1 MNIFAFTQPM
11 GSYPGYV
18 SINRQLSG
26 DVEITVRSA
35 PVIKDGIH
43 VCAHARD
50 AGPGR
55 CTPGGPT
62 CNNYCN
68 MAPEKGPMQDKPL
81 PATHTIQGSI
91 ASMTLPAKEWE
102 RLLSGG

>member
-1 MNIFAFTQPM
+1 MNVFAFTALS

-18 SINRQLSG
+18 SINRNSDG
-26 DVEITVRSA
+26 DISVTVREA
-35 PVIKDGIH
+35 PKVFDGVH
-43 VCAHARD
+43 VCANPSD

-68 MAPEKGPMQDKPL
+68 MAPQKGAMQDRPL
-81 PATHTIQGSI
+81 PATHTTEGKSATFIVPS
-91 ASMTLPAKEWE
+91 AEWE
-102 RLLSGG
+102 KVFK